1 MEKRIKILES
11 NCTPEFENT
20 INEYL
25 KKGWKIK
32 GNLLNNNGSLILM
45 MIIKK

>member
-1 MEKRIKILES
+1 MEEKIKILES
-11 NCTPEFENT
+11 NCTPEFEKT

-32 GNLLNNNGSLILM
+32 GNLLNNNGCLTL